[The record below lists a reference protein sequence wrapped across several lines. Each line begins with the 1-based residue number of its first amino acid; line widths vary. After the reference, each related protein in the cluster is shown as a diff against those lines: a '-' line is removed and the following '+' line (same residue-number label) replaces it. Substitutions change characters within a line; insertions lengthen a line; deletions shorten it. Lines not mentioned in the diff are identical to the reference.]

1 MELKYDDVA
10 VTKQYLTI
18 GMVADYG
25 GPIRFCYVKVPI
37 EDLVDTCLYGYL
49 GVAAQRRAD
58 REHRDWCEA
67 QDMLFD

>member
-1 MELKYDDVA
+1 MELKFDDVA
-10 VTKQYLTI
+10 VTKKYLTI

-25 GPIRFCYVKVPI
+25 AAIRFCYVKVPL
-37 EDLVDTCLYGYL
+37 EDLVDTNLYGYL

-58 REHRDWCEA
+58 HEYKDWCEA